1 MFVELLLTDSITQE
15 MILLPVIDC
24 IEQRNSDQVC
34 VKFGRIIIR

>member
-15 MILLPVIDC
+15 MILLPVIDY

-34 VKFGRIIIR
+34 VKFGRIIIQ